1 MANTYSQ
8 IFIHIV
14 FTVKGRENMIS
25 DSWKDELY
33 KFITGIVKNNNQKLY
48 IINGMPD
55 HIHILLSISSDIK
68 ISDLVRD
75 IKANSSRFI
84 NTNHF
89 VKGKFEWQEGYG
101 AFSCSNSQLDKVVN
115 YIKNQQEHH
124 KKITFKE
131 EYLDFLNKLKIDYDD
146 KYLFRWIE

>member
-1 MANTYSQ
+1 
-8 IFIHIV
+8 
-14 FTVKGRENMIS
+14 MIS
-25 DSWKDELY
+25 DSWKDDLY

-55 HIHILLSISSDIK
+55 HLHILLSISSDIK

-75 IKANSSRFI
+75 IKSNSSRFI

-124 KKITFKE
+124 KETTFKE

-146 KYLFRWIE
+146 KYLYRWIE